1 MAQYKEILPEKIS
14 VTCTDNDK
22 VMEAYLDRYVQNE
35 FMDIILNTVR
45 LKLVKEGSVYV
56 GRMAGLEF
64 TAKDPQITHIK
75 DGR

>member
-1 MAQYKEILPEKIS
+1 MAQYREIIPETIT
-14 VTCTDNDK
+14 VTCTDNDQ
-22 VMEAYLDRYVQNE
+22 VMEAHLDRYEANKY
-35 FMDIILNTVR
+35 MDIILNTVR

-64 TAKDPQITHIK
+64 TATDPQITHIK